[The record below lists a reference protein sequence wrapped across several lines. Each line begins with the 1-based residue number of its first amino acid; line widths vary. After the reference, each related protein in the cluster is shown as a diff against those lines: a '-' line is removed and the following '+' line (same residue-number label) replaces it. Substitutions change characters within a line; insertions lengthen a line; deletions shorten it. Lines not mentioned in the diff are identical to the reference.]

1 MFTTNFID
9 CFVIICLNIVI
20 EVYYF
25 RKWVYIMDIGII
37 ASLIFSFAML
47 IVAYILEDGVLSALA
62 QPTAAMIVFGGTI
75 GVIGASFP
83 MSQIKRIPK
92 IFKDCLCK

>member
-1 MFTTNFID
+1 
-9 CFVIICLNIVI
+9 
-20 EVYYF
+20 
-25 RKWVYIMDIGII
+25 MDIGII

-47 IVAYILEDGVLSALA
+47 IVAYILEDGVLSALV

-83 MSQIKRIPK
+83 INQIKRIPK
-92 IFKDCLCK
+92 LFGVALYLLKSMFENQIL